1 MKLSSIVLH
10 DATMAQVKA
19 IQQQLPHACAIVG
32 PDHSGKLELAR
43 ALAESIIG
51 TIQEEQNCTTIVPDE
66 KNTLSIDAIRG
77 IKQFLSLKL
86 PSSRTSDIR
95 RVVIIKDAHTM
106 RVEAQ
111 NALLKTLEEPPG
123 DTIVVL
129 TTSRVDSL
137 LPTIRSRVVEL
148 QIRPLSLDVLKQQFN
163 EVDDITISKLYYLSQ
178 GYFGSFSAL
187 QSNKEHPLYDAIN
200 EAKAILQKDT
210 YQRLCLV
217 SALKEDKEALS
228 RTVHGLKQILQY
240 AVQQNPTQRNIERY
254 AHVVNAESDMSFNV
268 HPKLVLTD
276 LFLKM

>member
-10 DATMAQVKA
+10 DATMAQVMA
-19 IQQQLPHACAIVG
+19 VQQQLPHACAIVG

-43 ALAESIIG
+43 ALAEAIIG

-86 PSSRTSDIR
+86 PSSHTSEIR
-95 RVVIIKDAHTM
+95 RAVIIKDAHTM

-111 NALLKTLEEPPG
+111 NALLKTLEEPPS
-123 DTIVVL
+123 DTIILL

-148 QIRPLSLDVLKQQFN
+148 QIRPLSLDVFKQQFN
-163 EVDDITISKLYYLSQ
+163 EVDDTTISKLYYLSQ
-178 GYFGSFSAL
+178 GYFGLFSVL
-187 QSNKEHPLYDAIN
+187 LSNTEHPLYDAIN
-200 EAKAILQKDT
+200 QAKVILQKDT

-217 SALKEDKEALS
+217 SALKEDKEALG
-228 RTVHGLKQILQY
+228 RIMHGLKQILQY
-240 AVQQNPTQRNIERY
+240 AVHQNPTQRNIERY
-254 AHVVNAESDMSFNV
+254 AHVVNAESDMSLNV